1 MRTNLDGDII
11 SASQIYGGSII
22 VEVSEE
28 KMNIGVINFH
38 IFEVKGSLQGARTC
52 CID

>member
-1 MRTNLDGDII
+1 MGTNLDENII
-11 SASQIYGGSII
+11 SASQTYGGSII

-38 IFEVKGSLQGARTC
+38 IFDVKGSLQGTRAC

>member
-1 MRTNLDGDII
+1 
-11 SASQIYGGSII
+11 

-38 IFEVKGSLQGARTC
+38 IFDVKGSLQGTRAC
-52 CID
+52 CIDWNGTSI